1 MSYNKVYF
9 SGRPDGIGNRIE
21 QLILIQEY
29 CIENNLQCNYIWN
42 NSNFRNYLPLIS
54 FDNIEIMNTKN
65 SNNIQ
70 ISNNIQGLNGIKFNR
85 TKDFGIR
92 YKFDFNIDFNIEYD
106 TIIHVRATDR
116 LNPNMK
122 HGDFSNVNELNI
134 LIEKMITYVNNS
146 SEINTYTIITDD
158 NKYIDTIKNRIN
170 KKFVTL
176 SYEYNIPNEWLDYY
190 YLTKSNKN
198 IIMCCKFSSYS
209 ITASILANKPLLCFK
224 QSLDSN
230 LPRYKAKI
238 QFID

>member
-1 MSYNKVYF
+1 MTDNKVCF

-21 QLILIQEY
+21 QLINIQLY

-54 FDNIEIMNTKN
+54 FDHIEIMNTKN
-65 SNNIQ
+65 SNNIK
-70 ISNNIQGLNGIKFNR
+70 ISNNIQISNNIKFNR

-92 YKFDFNIDFNIEYD
+92 YKFDFNIDFKIEYD

-116 LNPNMK
+116 LNSNINN
-122 HGDFSNVNELNI
+122 GDFSNETELNTFI
-134 LIEKMITYVNNS
+134 KKMINYVNNS
-146 SEINTYTIITDD
+146 TEINTYTIITDD
-158 NKYIDTIKNRIN
+158 KKYIDTIKNRIS

-176 SYEYNIPNEWLDYY
+176 SYDYNIPNEWLDYY

-230 LPRYKAKI
+230 LPRYKANL

>member
-1 MSYNKVYF
+1 MTDNKVCF

-21 QLILIQEY
+21 QLINIQFY

-54 FDNIEIMNTKN
+54 FDHIEIMNTKN

-70 ISNNIQGLNGIKFNR
+70 ISNNIKFNR

-116 LNPNMK
+116 LNPNINR
-122 HGDFSNVNELNI
+122 GDFSNVTELNTFI
-134 LIEKMITYVNNS
+134 KKMINYVNNS
-146 SEINTYTIITDD
+146 TEINTYTIITDD
-158 NKYIDTIKNRIN
+158 KKYIDTIKNRIS

-176 SYEYNIPNEWLDYY
+176 SYDYNIPNEWLDYY

-230 LPRYKAKI
+230 LPRYKANL

>member
-1 MSYNKVYF
+1 MTDNKVYF

-21 QLILIQEY
+21 QLINIQFY

-70 ISNNIQGLNGIKFNR
+70 ISNNIQKLNNIKFNR

-92 YKFDFNIDFNIEYD
+92 YKFDFNIDCNIEYD

-122 HGDFSNVNELNI
+122 NCDFSNGNELNI
-134 LIEKMITYVNNS
+134 FIDKMITYVNNR

-158 NKYIDTIKNRIN
+158 KKYIDTIKNRIS

-176 SYEYNIPNEWLDYY
+176 SYDYNIPNEWLDYY

-224 QSLDSN
+224 QSLNSN
-230 LPRYKAKI
+230 LLRYKANVH
-238 QFID
+238 FID